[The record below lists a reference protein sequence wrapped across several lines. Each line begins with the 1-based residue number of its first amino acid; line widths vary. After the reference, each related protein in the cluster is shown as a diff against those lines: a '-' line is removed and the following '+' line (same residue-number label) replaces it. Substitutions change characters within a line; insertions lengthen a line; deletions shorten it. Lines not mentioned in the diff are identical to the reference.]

1 MPVPRLPRVLTH
13 PYLLLTLTVLFW
25 SGNMVVGRG
34 LREAVPPMSLA
45 FARWT
50 LALLLT
56 LPFAWPHL
64 KTLRGMTRKQW
75 GVLVVLGVLG
85 VGAYNTLAYV
95 ALVHTTATNAALLN
109 CFIPIAIIAISWF
122 LGHQARLLES
132 IGVGVSFVGVMV
144 IVSRGD
150 PVVLAGLSLNA
161 GDLWMLAA
169 VLSWAL
175 YTLGLKW
182 RPAGLHPMALLA
194 TLTMICL
201 LVLAPLVWV
210 ELSSGARLH
219 LTTPALF
226 GVAYT
231 GIFPAFLGYVF
242 YNRAVGEVGASRA
255 GLFIHLMP
263 AFSTVLAM
271 LFLGEAPRAYHFFGI
286 ALILTGIWLTTRFK
300 KG

>member
-1 MPVPRLPRVLTH
+1 MSDRQFPRLLTH

-34 LREAVPPMSLA
+34 LRDAVPPMSLA
-45 FARWT
+45 FGRWT

-56 LPFAWPHL
+56 LPFAWPHRH
-64 KTLRGMTRKQW
+64 TLRGLNAAKW
-75 GVLVVLGVLG
+75 AILLVLGVLG
-85 VGAYNTLAYV
+85 VGAYNTLAYL

-109 CFIPIAIIAISWF
+109 SFIPIAIIAISWF
-122 LGHQARLLES
+122 LGHRAARVES
-132 IGVGVSFVGVMV
+132 IGVAVSFIGVMT

-150 PVVLAGLSLNA
+150 PAVLAGLSLNV

-182 RPAGLHPMALLA
+182 RPAGVHPMALLA
-194 TLTMICL
+194 TLTVIGL
-201 LVLAPLVWV
+201 AVLAPLSWL
-210 ELSSGARLH
+210 ELAGGAQLH
-219 LTTPALF
+219 LSPAALA

-242 YNRAVGEVGASRA
+242 YNRAVAEVGASKA

-263 AFSTVLAM
+263 AFSTMLAT
-271 LFLGEAPRAYHFFGI
+271 LFLGEVPRLYHFSGI
-286 ALILTGIWLTTRFK
+286 ALILAGIWLTTGFK
-300 KG
+300 NR

>member
-1 MPVPRLPRVLTH
+1 MSVPRLPRVLTH

-109 CFIPIAIIAISWF
+109 SFIPIAIIAISWF

-132 IGVGVSFVGVMV
+132 IGVGVSFLGVMV

-194 TLTMICL
+194 TLTMIGL

-263 AFSTVLAM
+263 AFSTILAM

>member
-1 MPVPRLPRVLTH
+1 MPVPRLPRALTH

-109 CFIPIAIIAISWF
+109 SFIPIAIIAISWF

-132 IGVGVSFVGVMV
+132 IGVGVSFLGVMV

-194 TLTMICL
+194 TLTMIGL

-263 AFSTVLAM
+263 AFSTILAM

>member
-1 MPVPRLPRVLTH
+1 MSVPRLPRALTH

-109 CFIPIAIIAISWF
+109 SFIPIAIIAISWF

-194 TLTMICL
+194 TLTMIGL

>member
-109 CFIPIAIIAISWF
+109 SFIPIAIIAISWF

-194 TLTMICL
+194 TLTMIGL

>member
-1 MPVPRLPRVLTH
+1 MPVPRLPRALTH

-109 CFIPIAIIAISWF
+109 SFIPIAIIAISWF

-194 TLTMICL
+194 ALTMIGL

>member
-1 MPVPRLPRVLTH
+1 MSVPRLPRALTH

-109 CFIPIAIIAISWF
+109 SFIPIAIIAISWF

-194 TLTMICL
+194 ALTMIGL

-263 AFSTVLAM
+263 AFSTILAM

>member
-1 MPVPRLPRVLTH
+1 MSVPRLPRALTH

-109 CFIPIAIIAISWF
+109 SFIPIAIIAISWF

-194 TLTMICL
+194 TLTMIGL

-263 AFSTVLAM
+263 AFSTILAM

>member
-1 MPVPRLPRVLTH
+1 MSVPRLPRALTH

-109 CFIPIAIIAISWF
+109 SFIPIAIIAISWF

-132 IGVGVSFVGVMV
+132 FGVGVSFVGVMV

-194 TLTMICL
+194 TLTMIGL
-201 LVLAPLVWV
+201 VVLAPLVWV
-210 ELSSGARLH
+210 ELSSGAKLH

-263 AFSTVLAM
+263 AFSTILAM

>member
-1 MPVPRLPRVLTH
+1 MPVPRLPRALTH

-109 CFIPIAIIAISWF
+109 SFIPIAIIAISWF

-194 TLTMICL
+194 TLTMIGL

-210 ELSSGARLH
+210 ELSSGAKLH

>member
-1 MPVPRLPRVLTH
+1 MPVPRLPRALTH

-109 CFIPIAIIAISWF
+109 SFIPIAIIAISWF

-194 TLTMICL
+194 TLTMIGL

-231 GIFPAFLGYVF
+231 GSLSGLPRLRVLQPGSGRSRCFPGRPVHSPD
-242 YNRAVGEVGASRA
+242 ASLQH
-255 GLFIHLMP
+255 GTGH
-263 AFSTVLAM
+263 
-271 LFLGEAPRAYHFFGI
+271 
-286 ALILTGIWLTTRFK
+286 ALPG
-300 KG
+300 

>member
-1 MPVPRLPRVLTH
+1 MSAHRLPRALFH

-45 FARWT
+45 FARWS

-64 KTLRGMTRKQW
+64 NALRGMTRTQW
-75 GVLVVLGVLG
+75 GVLAVLGVLG

-109 CFIPIAIIAISWF
+109 SFIPIAIIAISWC
-122 LGHQARLLES
+122 LGHRATLVES
-132 IGVGVSFVGVMV
+132 IGVGVSFVGVMT

-150 PVVLAGLSLNA
+150 LAVLAGLSLNV

-175 YTLGLKW
+175 YTLGLRW

-194 TLTMICL
+194 TLTVIGLM
-201 LVLAPLVWV
+201 VLAPLAWW
-210 ELSSGARLH
+210 ELASGAH
-219 LTTPALF
+219 LQLTPLALA

-263 AFSTVLAM
+263 AFSTILAT
-271 LFLGEAPRAYHFFGI
+271 LFLGEVPRAYHFFGI
-286 ALILTGIWLTTRFK
+286 ALILTGIWLTTGFK

>member
-1 MPVPRLPRVLTH
+1 
-13 PYLLLTLTVLFW
+13 
-25 SGNMVVGRG
+25 
-34 LREAVPPMSLA
+34 
-45 FARWT
+45 
-50 LALLLT
+50 
-56 LPFAWPHL
+56 
-64 KTLRGMTRKQW
+64 MTRKQW

-109 CFIPIAIIAISWF
+109 SFIPIAIIAISWF

-194 TLTMICL
+194 ALTVIGL

-219 LTTPALF
+219 LTTWPCLASPIPGSFRPSSATCSTTGQWEKSVLPGPACSF
-226 GVAYT
+226 T
-231 GIFPAFLGYVF
+231 
-242 YNRAVGEVGASRA
+242 
-255 GLFIHLMP
+255 
-263 AFSTVLAM
+263 
-271 LFLGEAPRAYHFFGI
+271 
-286 ALILTGIWLTTRFK
+286 
-300 KG
+300 